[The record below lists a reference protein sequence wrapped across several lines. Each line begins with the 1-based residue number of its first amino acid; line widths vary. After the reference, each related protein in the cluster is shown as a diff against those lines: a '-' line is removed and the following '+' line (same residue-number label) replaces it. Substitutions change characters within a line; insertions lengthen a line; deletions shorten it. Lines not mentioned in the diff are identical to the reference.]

1 MDRNTGSRLKSAILA
16 LAMLT
21 FAAVVL
27 FEGVAI
33 GEELPNAEDPVL
45 DISKTMISGDLTV
58 PKKTLVY
65 WQLQIDVSYADST
78 DLTNV
83 IVKDTLPAELVLIN
97 TTVTTGSTSTADKK
111 GATKITWDIGTMS
124 PGDSE
129 TLTMWIS
136 TAETPGQGAGK
147 GKPKYHFSSAGE
159 YSLNN
164 GATVEGVHASGEI
177 EAGPTDEIT
186 VFAINKQGGHS

>member
-33 GEELPNAEDPVL
+33 GQELPNVEDPVL
-45 DISKTMISGDLTV
+45 DISKTMISGDTIV

-78 DLTNV
+78 DPTNV
-83 IVKDTLPAELVLIN
+83 YVSDTLPAELELIN
-97 TTVTTGSTSTADKK
+97 TTVTTGSASIADKK
-111 GATKITWDIGTMS
+111 GSTKITWDIGTMS
-124 PGDSE
+124 SGDSE
-129 TLTMWIS
+129 TLTMWIA
-136 TAETPGQGAGK
+136 TTKLPNGK
-147 GKPKYHFSSAGE
+147 RYHFTRSGE
-159 YSLNN
+159 YNIN
-164 GATVEGVHASGEI
+164 DGASVEGDHASGEI
-177 EAGPTDEIT
+177 EAGPTDPIT
-186 VFAINKQGGHS
+186 VFVINKQGGRK